1 MKFFLNKKG
10 LTLLELLFAFS
21 IFLAVVFGVFTL
33 YSISSRADKN
43 VWESSF
49 TQSIASKA
57 VQTFVDEIR
66 TTNYSTVGGY
76 PLALATT
83 TEIIFYAN
91 IDSDILMERIRY
103 FVDGDTFKKGVTK
116 PTGTLLYEYS
126 TTTEQISDVIYNLET
141 PVGTIFTYFN
151 ENYNGATVT
160 SSLSYPVFLPTV
172 KVVGISLRV
181 KQNSLAGSPIFEI
194 QSKAQLRNLKTN

>member
-1 MKFFLNKKG
+1 MKKKLDKKG

-21 IFLAVVFGVFTL
+21 IFLAVIFGVFTL
-33 YSISSRADKN
+33 YSISSKADKN

-49 TQSIASKA
+49 VQSLTSKA
-57 VQTFVDEIR
+57 IQTFVDEIR

-76 PLALATT
+76 PLALAST

-91 IDSDILMERIRY
+91 IDSDSLMERVRY
-103 FVDGDTFKKGVTK
+103 FVDGDTFKKGITK

-126 TTTEQISDVIYNLET
+126 TSTEEVSEIVYNLQT
-141 PVGTIFTYFN
+141 PVGTVFTYYD

-160 SSLSYPVFLPTV
+160 SSMSYPIFLPEIR
-172 KVVGISLRV
+172 VVGISLRV
-181 KQNSLAGSPIFEI
+181 KQNSLSGSSIFEI